1 MILAGD
7 VGGTRTRLGLFAR
20 NGGVLAPIWKQTV
33 LNADFDGIEDV
44 LARCEKLRGVAIEAA
59 CFGAAG
65 PVESGVCRMTNLDWT
80 LDAAALTASA
90 GIGRVS
96 VVNDL
101 TAIAVAVAHMQDES
115 FAVLQAG
122 TNPWGHGSMAVVAP
136 GTGLGEAGLLWD
148 GTRHLVMP
156 SEAGHADFAAANP
169 LEDELRAH
177 LSRDGHVSWERVI
190 SGPGLAAI
198 AAFLV
203 DSGRYSWP
211 ADLGALPPERRPA
224 VIAERALA
232 GGCGLSEESLG
243 LFVSV
248 LAREGGNA
256 ALRYLAVG
264 GLCFAGG
271 IPPAILPALQAA
283 GFANTLTGKGR
294 MENLLRQVPVR
305 VAKDPDAGLF
315 GSARLAVESLSETS
329 GTTAT

>member
-7 VGGTRTRLGLFAR
+7 LGGTRTRLGLFGLS
-20 NGGVLAPIWKQTV
+20 GGVLTPVWKHTV
-33 LNADFDGIEDV
+33 LNAEYAGIEDV
-44 LARCEKLRGVAIEAA
+44 LARCERLHGVRVEAT

-65 PVESGVCRMTNLDWT
+65 PVENGVCRMTNLDWT
-80 LDAAALTASA
+80 LDAAALTRSA

-101 TAIAVAVAHMQDES
+101 TAIAVAVAHMPDES
-115 FAVLQAG
+115 FTVLQEG
-122 TNPWGHGSMAVVAP
+122 TRPWGGGNMAVVAP

-148 GTRHLVMP
+148 GERHKVMP
-156 SEAGHADFAAANP
+156 SEGGHADFAAANP

-211 ADLGALPPERRPA
+211 AELANLPSDRRPA
-224 VIAERALA
+224 AIAALGLA
-232 GGCGLSEESLG
+232 GGRGLCGEAVG
-243 LFVSV
+243 LFTSV

-271 IPPAILPALQAA
+271 IPPAILPAMQSAEFNQA
-283 GFANTLTGKGR
+283 LTSKGR
-294 MENLLRQVPVR
+294 MSDLLRQMPVR
-305 VAKDPDAGLF
+305 VVKDPDAGLF
-315 GSARLAVESLSETS
+315 GSARLAAECLSRAS
-329 GTTAT
+329 GTTEA

>member
-7 VGGTRTRLGLFAR
+7 LGGTRTRLGLFDTSA
-20 NGGVLAPIWKQTV
+20 GVLTPVWKHTV
-33 LNADFDGIEDV
+33 LNADHAGIEDV
-44 LARCEKLRGVAIEAA
+44 LARCERLQGVPVDAA

-65 PVESGVCRMTNLDWT
+65 PVENGVCRMTNLAWT
-80 LDAAALTASA
+80 LDAAALTRSA
-90 GIGRVS
+90 GIGTVT

-101 TAIAVAVAHMQDES
+101 TAIAVAVAHMPDES
-115 FAVLQAG
+115 FTVLQQGSRSWGAG
-122 TNPWGHGSMAVVAP
+122 NMAVVAP

-148 GTRHLVMP
+148 GSRHRVMP

-211 ADLGALPPERRPA
+211 AAVGALAPEQRPA
-224 VIAERALA
+224 AIAALGLA
-232 GGCGLSEESLG
+232 GGCGLSGEALG
-243 LFVSV
+243 LFTSV

-271 IPPAILPALQAA
+271 IPPAILPAMQSPDFNQA
-283 GFANTLTGKGR
+283 LTSKGR
-294 MENLLRQVPVR
+294 MTDLLRQMPVR
-305 VAKDPDAGLF
+305 VVKDPDAGLF
-315 GSARLAVESLSETS
+315 GSARLAVESLTAAS
-329 GTTAT
+329 GTTEA

>member
-7 VGGTRTRLGLFAR
+7 VGGTRTRLGLFESVD
-20 NGGVLAPIWKQTV
+20 GSLKPVWKQTV
-33 LNADFDGIEDV
+33 LNADHTSIEDV
-44 LARCEKLRGVAIEAA
+44 LARSVRPREVAVEAA

-65 PVESGVCRMTNLDWT
+65 PVENGVCRMTNLDWT

-101 TAIAVAVAHMQDES
+101 TAIAVAVAHMPEQS
-115 FAVLQAG
+115 FVVLQTG
-122 TNPWGHGSMAVVAP
+122 SHPWGRGSMAVVAP
-136 GTGLGEAGLLWD
+136 GTGLGEAGLHWD
-148 GTRHLVMP
+148 GARHRVMP
-156 SEAGHADFAAANP
+156 SEGGHADFAPASP

-177 LSRDGHVSWERVI
+177 LSGPAGEHVSWERVI

-198 AAFLV
+198 ARFLAE
-203 DSGRYSWP
+203 SGRFDWP
-211 ADLGALPPERRPA
+211 VELAAVPPDQRPA

-232 GGCGLSEESLG
+232 GSCAVSGMALG
-243 LFVSV
+243 LFAGV

-256 ALRYLAVG
+256 ALRYLAMG

-271 IPPAILPALQAA
+271 IPPAILPALQQP
-283 GFANTLTGKGR
+283 GFMRALTGKGR
-294 MENLLRQVPVR
+294 MESLLRSVPVR

-315 GSARLAVESLSETS
+315 GSARLAVESLDASE
-329 GTTAT
+329 A